1 MDGILLI
8 NKPKGV
14 TSRDVVNKISRILN
28 TKKVGH
34 IGTLDPLATGVL
46 VLCINRATKLV
57 ELLIDEDKE
66 YIAEVILGIE
76 TDTLDIDGKVIR
88 QVNVK
93 EIDNDKIKEALNN
106 FKGTI
111 KQEVPLYSSVKLKGK
126 RLYKYARENKKVTPP
141 TRKVNIKELELIEG
155 ITEGDKEVKFKIRCF
170 VSKGTYI
177 RSLVRDIGNY
187 LGYPATMSNLIRTQ
201 IGDFKIEDTYSIDD
215 VETNNYKLISMLEAL
230 SNYPIKEVDQ
240 NLEKKIS
247 NGMPIES
254 FFNEDIAVITNNHNE
269 LIAIYKQ
276 DEIKKGMVKP
286 LKIIKTLDFS

>member
-276 DEIKKGMVKP
+276 DETKKGMVKP

>member
-276 DEIKKGMVKP
+276 DETKKGMVKP
-286 LKIIKTLDFS
+286 LKT